1 MIKKR
6 GKIKFP
12 IFSKTSLRFMTNMST
27 SFLLA
32 IISILN
38 LSKGSSEVQ
47 QSIRK
52 GLPALDEWYYQ
63 KIYYSLKSF
72 KDLHQPFV
80 DSVQFSTRNIEIL
93 NFGDLFYRIVFR
105 FLFPNDIFIAYLVS
119 TIILVTLW
127 IYFISTLLQSVG
139 KTHFVVSAIIT
150 VTLIQLFFGNSRLP
164 NNNYPFARIM
174 SPQFVGLIWVV
185 TLLLI
190 LKTINDE
197 RHLVE
202 NRALLFLSFS
212 GLVFFASFTYLYLLL
227 SILGTLLILIL
238 NFLRSQSFAKAIIL
252 AVASLI
258 GSTPYLL
265 SHLQKMDETKFI
277 EAGQRMGLVESRAP
291 GGGLTIVLCV
301 SCLLVLK
308 IIKATKFNI
317 QDSIRNALSFSSL
330 GVLIASQSNLVTN
343 ISIQFSYHFEI
354 FAFINC
360 IIILSIFLKKLLDKF
375 RFTNSPIGQNLCLIG
390 AIFIFLPIMYAISS
404 EFKSTRNDLTTIQ
417 KRIEINFGAKSNLIV
432 DVEGLQN
439 TVRIYS
445 TSRVLYQ
452 EDLIP
457 YGYSNIEVLERY
469 FISSGCSDKLTNDL
483 LKQPL
488 AYFIEASKQKGVSL
502 QRYAKFFNLESQ
514 LNFLYEPLLEISMK
528 RNELVDKQISDLRK
542 KLQPDS
548 CLNIARQNDV
558 DFVVFD
564 ENSEWSEIL
573 DDKSIVKS
581 DFGLEGIFYA
591 QI

>member
-1 MIKKR
+1 
-6 GKIKFP
+6 
-12 IFSKTSLRFMTNMST
+12 MSI

-72 KDLHQPFV
+72 KDLNQPFV

-127 IYFISTLLQSVG
+127 IYFISTLFQSVG
-139 KTHFVVSAIIT
+139 KTHFMVSAIIT
-150 VTLIQLFFGNSRLP
+150 ITLIQLFFGNSRLP

-190 LKTINDE
+190 LKAINDE

-227 SILGTLLILIL
+227 SILGTLLVLIL

-252 AVASLI
+252 AFASLI

-265 SHLQKMDETKFI
+265 SNLQKMDETKFI

-291 GGGLTIVLCV
+291 GGGLTIVLCI
-301 SCLLVLK
+301 SCLLVLR

-317 QDSIRNALSFSSL
+317 QDSIRNALSFSCL

-354 FAFINC
+354 FAIINC

-375 RFTNSPIGQNLCLIG
+375 RFTNNPIGQNLYLIG
-390 AIFIFLPIMYAISS
+390 AIFIFLPIMYLISS

-417 KRIEINFGAKSNLIV
+417 KRMEMNFGAKSNLIV

-502 QRYAKFFNLESQ
+502 QRYAKLFNLESQ

-528 RNELVDKQISDLRK
+528 RNELVDKQISDLRI
-542 KLQPDS
+542 KLQSDI

-581 DFGLEGIFYA
+581 NFGLEGIFYA